1 MKATVR
7 RSPVA
12 IIETKPKQDAP
23 ASAREHVQ
31 WKSSACCHLSL
42 LGCGRFLIASSIIRT
57 GAHRGTEVRP
67 FIFDQVHRCAPYVLD
82 QRSAPSRCGF
92 SLPQRAPRKSAVRR
106 GAVPSGIAARSG
118 NREDGGSS
126 RRADY
131 RDGDLAKTNTPR
143 SCTR

>member
-1 MKATVR
+1 MHETVMMR
-7 RSPVA
+7 AVLLSFIV
-12 IIETKPKQDAP
+12 
-23 ASAREHVQ
+23 
-31 WKSSACCHLSL
+31 SSSTV
-42 LGCGRFLIASSIIRT
+42 IASSIIRT

-67 FIFDQVHRCAPYVLD
+67 SIFDQVHRCAPDVLD
-82 QRSAPSRCGF
+82 QRSAPSWCVF
-92 SLPQRAPRKSAVRR
+92 SLPQRAPRKSTVRR

-131 RDGDLAKTNTPR
+131 LDGDLAKTNTPR